1 MLFAEADESG
11 ENEGNQNS
19 EISQGSLTVEPHK
32 LCSFRARVKDET
44 LEYTDSVRNCKGK
57 EDVCTTEIRNGSTA
71 TRRKRRKIVNKCTV
85 RRVVEGREQR
95 VVSDER
101 MREGMKTFAI

>member
-57 EDVCTTEIRNGSTA
+57 EDVCTTEIRNGSNGDEKKEKKDCKQVHCKKSS
-71 TRRKRRKIVNKCTV
+71 RR
-85 RRVVEGREQR
+85 
-95 VVSDER
+95 ER
-101 MREGMKTFAI
+101 AESSIG